1 VTKHDSIRFVPPSR
15 RKSAHLRV
23 IDGVPPPQRA
33 PISLAI
39 VAGVLRIADV
49 LIVALSGYAVL
60 YLYLSPFDAI
70 PLDLY
75 TLSIG
80 FAPVLQLVVFQVVGS
95 YRSDVLRYN
104 RLALG
109 RIAIAWTSLFFI
121 FLAIAFAAKA
131 SEVFSRVWLYGWY
144 SLGLVLLTLSRV
156 VLRKLIT
163 TWVQQGRL
171 RRRVVMFGGT
181 DRGRDLIRAIDND
194 PACDIGIVA
203 VFDDRSNARRPE
215 TVGDHPVIGTKTE
228 LIDYVRNNPVDMIIV
243 ALPMRAEAR
252 VLALL
257 KDLWVLPVN
266 IRLTAASEQIR
277 FSSKAYHYIGNV
289 PLLNVFERPI
299 SDWDRIVKLV
309 EDRVLAAVLLTLLSP
324 FMLLIGLL
332 VRLDS
337 PGPALFRQKR
347 YGFNNELIEVYKFRT
362 LYQNKSDTNAATLVT
377 KNDNRVTRLGRF
389 LRKTSLDELPQ
400 LITVLKGDMSIVGP
414 RPHATQAKAAD
425 QLYDDAVDGYF
436 ARHRVKPGITG
447 WAQVNGWRGETD
459 TQEKILRRTEFDL
472 YYIEHWSILFDLKII
487 LMTPFALLETQNAY

>member
-1 VTKHDSIRFVPPSR
+1 
-15 RKSAHLRV
+15 
-23 IDGVPPPQRA
+23 
-33 PISLAI
+33 
-39 VAGVLRIADV
+39 
-49 LIVALSGYAVL
+49 
-60 YLYLSPFDAI
+60 
-70 PLDLY
+70 
-75 TLSIG
+75 
-80 FAPVLQLVVFQVVGS
+80 
-95 YRSDVLRYN
+95 
-104 RLALG
+104 
-109 RIAIAWTSLFFI
+109 
-121 FLAIAFAAKA
+121 
-131 SEVFSRVWLYGWY
+131 
-144 SLGLVLLTLSRV
+144 
-156 VLRKLIT
+156 
-163 TWVQQGRL
+163 
-171 RRRVVMFGGT
+171 MFGGT

-228 LIDYVRNNPVDMIIV
+228 LIDYVRNNPVDMVIV

-362 LYQNKSDTNAATLVT
+362 LYQNKSDTNA
-377 KNDNRVTRLGRF
+377 
-389 LRKTSLDELPQ
+389 
-400 LITVLKGDMSIVGP
+400 
-414 RPHATQAKAAD
+414 
-425 QLYDDAVDGYF
+425 DDARDQERQPRDAARPVPPQDQPRRIAAAHHGAQRRHVDRRPP
-436 ARHRVKPGITG
+436 APCDPGQG
-447 WAQVNGWRGETD
+447 GR
-459 TQEKILRRTEFDL
+459 
-472 YYIEHWSILFDLKII
+472 
-487 LMTPFALLETQNAY
+487 PAL

>member
-1 VTKHDSIRFVPPSR
+1 MTKHDSIRFF
-15 RKSAHLRV
+15 
-23 IDGVPPPQRA
+23 PPPQRRSTRLRVVDGAPPFHRA

-39 VAGVLRIADV
+39 VAGVLRITDV
-49 LIVALSGYAVL
+49 LLVALSGYAVL
-60 YLYLSPFDAI
+60 YLYLNPFNGI
-70 PLDLY
+70 PFDLY

-80 FAPVLQLVVFQVVGS
+80 FAPVLQLVVFEVAGS
-95 YRSDVLRYN
+95 YRTDVLRYG

-109 RIAIAWTSLFFI
+109 RVAIAWTSLFFI

-131 SEVFSRVWLYGWY
+131 SEAFSRVWLYGWY
-144 SLGLVLLTLSRV
+144 GLGLVFLASSRV
-156 VLRKLIT
+156 VLRRVVN
-163 TWVQQGRL
+163 TWVRQGRL
-171 RRRVVMFGGT
+171 KRRVVMFGGT

-194 PACDIGIVA
+194 PSCDIGIVA
-203 VFDDRSNARRPE
+203 VFDDRSKSRRPE
-215 TVGDHPVIGTKTE
+215 TVGDHPVLGTKTE

-243 ALPMRAEAR
+243 ALPMRAETR

-266 IRLTAASEQIR
+266 IRLTAASDQIR
-277 FSSKAYHYIGNV
+277 FSSKAYHYVGNV
-289 PLLNVFERPI
+289 PLLNVFERPM
-299 SDWDRIVKLV
+299 SDWDRIVKAV
-309 EDRVLAAVLLTLLSP
+309 EDRILAAMFLMLLSP
-324 FMLLIGLL
+324 LMLLIALL

-362 LYQNKSDTNAATLVT
+362 LYQDKGDSNADTLVT

-389 LRKTSLDELPQ
+389 LRKASLDELPQ

-414 RPHATQAKAAD
+414 RPHALQAKAAD
-425 QLYDDAVDGYF
+425 RLYDDAVDGYF

-487 LMTPFALLETQNAY
+487 LKTPFALFETRNAY